1 MNIITHKKFGAS
13 LSATVGLTA
22 LFLVVSG
29 GLVHAQSTG
38 LTNPL
43 AVDSIAGLIQK
54 FVEIFSYF
62 MVILAVLA
70 FIWVGFQ
77 FVLAQGKP
85 DKLKELKIWLAY
97 IVVGVAIVIGA
108 RIMVNIIINTLE
120 ATGVVNQ
127 QTIDTVRSA
136 VPN

>member
-1 MNIITHKKFGAS
+1 MNIITYKKFGAK
-13 LSATVGLTA
+13 LLAILVLAVT
-22 LFLVVSG
+22 FLVTSG
-29 GLVHAQSTG
+29 GYTNAQTGG

-43 AVDSIAGLIQK
+43 AVTSIAGLVQK

-85 DKLKELKIWLAY
+85 EKLKELKIWLAY

-127 QTIDTVRSA
+127 QTISTVRSA